1 MNMRFMPKRYDIDD
15 FFDDFIPSVD
25 RFSKSNQMKC
35 DIYEKDGK
43 YNIEMDIPGYDK
55 KDISIEVDNDV
66 LTVTASKEKEENDE
80 SKNYIRR
87 ERYYGTFSR
96 SFNLGSDVDLENIDA
111 EFVKGML
118 KITIPKTEEKSSKK
132 TIDIK

>member
-25 RFSKSNQMKC
+25 RFSRSNQMKC

-55 KDISIEVDNDV
+55 KDISIEVDKDV

-87 ERYYGTFSR
+87 ERFCGTFSR

>member
-25 RFSKSNQMKC
+25 RFSKSSQMKC

-96 SFNLGSDVDLENIDA
+96 SFNLGNDVDLENIDA

>member
-87 ERYYGTFSR
+87 ERYYGTFFTIIPLLLSLL
-96 SFNLGSDVDLENIDA
+96 FAIYLPPV
-111 EFVKGML
+111 FVVL
-118 KITIPKTEEKSSKK
+118 CLIYIF
-132 TIDIK
+132 